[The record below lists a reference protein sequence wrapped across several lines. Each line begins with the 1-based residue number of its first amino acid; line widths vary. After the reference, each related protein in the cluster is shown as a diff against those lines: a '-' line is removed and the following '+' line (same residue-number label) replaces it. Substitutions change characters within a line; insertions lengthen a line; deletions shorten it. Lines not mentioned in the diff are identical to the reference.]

1 MSNFQEILQA
11 FDYPFTNKTNV
22 RAIKIGIINDTF
34 IVTDSTQKFILQKV
48 NHHVFLNIPELMSNI
63 RLVLNHIQS
72 ILKSTDQDRY
82 PTLIT
87 AKNGA
92 DFYRDHEENYW
103 RLMTLVDETSSSY
116 ICESLSDAKEAARSL
131 ARFQRYLAPLRQ
143 ADFFI
148 TIKNFHDIKSR
159 LEQFK
164 LAVASDSYGLV
175 AKIKKDVDYLL
186 GLESWIDHIVTILNK
201 TPDRIVH
208 NDLKFNNILFNE
220 DRKAVCLVDYDT
232 IMPGK
237 IAFDFGELARTVACN
252 LVEDDPHYLDVKVR
266 KEYFVTLFKAYHQ
279 ETKGVLDQNEI
290 ESIAYAPSYMTLIL
304 AIRFLADYLNGSKYF
319 KVDYAEHN
327 RDRGLNQLYLFKE
340 FHALEPEFLRAIAEQ
355 S

>member
-1 MSNFQEILQA
+1 MSDFQVILQA
-11 FDYPFTNKTNV
+11 FNHPFSKSTNV

-34 IVTDSTQKFILQKV
+34 IVSDSKHKFILQKI

-63 RLVLNHIQS
+63 RLVLSHIQT
-72 ILKSTDQDRY
+72 ILKPSDQDRY
-82 PTLIT
+82 PTLIAT
-87 AKNGA
+87 RNGE
-92 DFYRDHEENYW
+92 DFFVDQEENYW

-116 ICESLSDAKEAARSL
+116 ICDSVNAAEEAARSL
-131 ARFQRYLAPLRQ
+131 ARFQRYLAPLNQ

-159 LEQFK
+159 LEQLK
-164 LAVASDSYGLV
+164 LAVAADAYGLLG
-175 AKIKKDVDYLL
+175 KIKHDIDFLL
-186 GLESWIDHIVTILNK
+186 GLEPWINNVVDILEQ
-201 TPDRIVH
+201 TPNRIVH
-208 NDLKFNNILFNE
+208 NDLKFNNILFN
-220 DRKAVCLVDYDT
+220 DQRQAVCLVDYDT

-237 IAFDFGELARTVACN
+237 IAYDFGELARTVACN

-279 ETKGVLDQNEI
+279 ETKQVLDSNEI

-340 FHALEPEFLRAIAEQ
+340 FHALESEFLREIGMTR
-355 S
+355 